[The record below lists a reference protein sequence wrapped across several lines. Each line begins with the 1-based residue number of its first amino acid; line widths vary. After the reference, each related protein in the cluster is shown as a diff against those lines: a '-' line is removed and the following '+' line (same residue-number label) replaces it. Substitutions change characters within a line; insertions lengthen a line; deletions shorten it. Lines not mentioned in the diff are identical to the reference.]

1 MAEIMVERE
10 NEMRETTEK
19 RKEKNR
25 GGRLVF
31 LPILNPILFI
41 LRP

>member
-1 MAEIMVERE
+1 VAEIMVERE

-19 RKEKNR
+19 REEKNW

-31 LPILNPILFI
+31 CQF
-41 LRP
+41 